1 MEEQDQDQI
10 PTLVNKIVKL
20 QADLREREERI
31 LSLHEQLKIK
41 ETAIQDL
48 ESFRNREKQE
58 HQRDVSLL
66 LTAIKALGGH

>member
-1 MEEQDQDQI
+1 MEDQDQT
-10 PTLVNKIVKL
+10 PALVQQITRL

-31 LSLHEQLKIK
+31 LSLHERLKAK
-41 ETAIQDL
+41 ETEVQDL

-66 LTAIKALGGH
+66 LAAIKAFGGH

>member
-1 MEEQDQDQI
+1 MEDQANEITRLQVLL
-10 PTLVNKIVKL
+10 TRL

-31 LSLHEQLKIK
+31 ISLHERLKSK
-41 ETAIQDL
+41 ETEVQDL

-66 LTAIKALGGH
+66 LAAIKAFGGH

>member
-31 LSLHEQLKIK
+31 VSLHERLKANQT
-41 ETAIQDL
+41 EIQDL
-48 ESFRNREKQE
+48 ESFRSREKQE

-66 LTAIKALGGH
+66 LAAIKAFGGH